1 MKKFK
6 KEKYIIQRKRG
17 NNWQFL
23 VQIRAND
30 QVYSKSFQSSKY
42 FDASSAYNAAVEY
55 RDDIL
60 YKSRKGLLT
69 KEADITV
76 EQCLIRSFSVIGIR
90 QRTQQAN
97 LLMLN
102 KYMSS
107 YKNQS
112 VQSITPADVMECL
125 SEAAKI
131 ASQDTLK
138 RIMTAWHRVAKTAYL
153 SDWISRD
160 FTFAL
165 QIPQSQIIVSH
176 KTAYTSLETLN
187 DVCKKLTEYGS
198 HSGGNRYDN
207 QIIIYAL
214 KLMYYLGLRPSETF
228 ALSREDIDM
237 KKGELSINKELG
249 SSTSEKWT
257 IRPCKNNTSIRTLP
271 IPAELQPILKELL
284 DYSKTDNIFADHKGK
299 YMKTWLV
306 SSKLNRISKDLKID
320 FRMYQLRHQF
330 STDLIVGGAD
340 LRTVQELMGHADS
353 SMTLSYARSNS
364 SKKKSVVDDRKESK
378 ME

>member
-1 MKKFK
+1 
-6 KEKYIIQRKRG
+6 
-17 NNWQFL
+17 
-23 VQIRAND
+23 
-30 QVYSKSFQSSKY
+30 
-42 FDASSAYNAAVEY
+42 
-55 RDDIL
+55 
-60 YKSRKGLLT
+60 
-69 KEADITV
+69 
-76 EQCLIRSFSVIGIR
+76 
-90 QRTQQAN
+90 
-97 LLMLN
+97 
-102 KYMSS
+102 
-107 YKNQS
+107 

-306 SSKLNRISKDLKID
+306 SSKLNRISKDLRID